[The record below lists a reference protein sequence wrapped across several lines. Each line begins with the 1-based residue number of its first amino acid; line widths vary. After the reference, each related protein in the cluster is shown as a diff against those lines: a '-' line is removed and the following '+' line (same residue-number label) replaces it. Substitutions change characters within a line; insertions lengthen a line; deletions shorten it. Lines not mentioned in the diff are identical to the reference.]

1 MSVMYY
7 VQFMSIH
14 WLCIGSIFRLCLQF
28 IYVFYATLYNVQFIS
43 YSTIDTGSMISVS
56 NFVPSLKT
64 KKGDKL
70 Q

>member
-14 WLCIGSIFRLCLQF
+14 WLCIGSIFRLSLQL
-28 IYVFYATLYNVQFIS
+28 IYVFYATLYHVQFVFIC
-43 YSTIDTGSMISVS
+43 TIDTGSMISVS
-56 NFVPSLKT
+56 NVVPSLKT